1 MKLGRVKNLL
11 WNVSNLRCL
20 YCAHCGI
27 SCEKKKK
34 MTHQC
39 YDIITI
45 SEYKFGMLT
54 GQKR

>member
-20 YCAHCGI
+20 YCAHRGI
-27 SCEKKKK
+27 SCEKK
-34 MTHQC
+34 MTHQSC
-39 YDIITI
+39 DIITI

>member
-20 YCAHCGI
+20 YRAHCGI
-27 SCEKKKK
+27 SCEKKL
-34 MTHQC
+34 THQC
-39 YDIITI
+39 YDTITI